1 MAARAGECKQVL
13 VSAIFAFYA
22 GEAIV
27 QISVIEIAVDD
38 LLNIGTEKSILL
50 FKLFLI
56 NLEKG
61 FMMILHAPVVVGRLR
76 IP

>member
-1 MAARAGECKQVL
+1 MAARAGKCKQVL

-50 FKLFLI
+50 FKLS
-56 NLEKG
+56 
-61 FMMILHAPVVVGRLR
+61 
-76 IP
+76 